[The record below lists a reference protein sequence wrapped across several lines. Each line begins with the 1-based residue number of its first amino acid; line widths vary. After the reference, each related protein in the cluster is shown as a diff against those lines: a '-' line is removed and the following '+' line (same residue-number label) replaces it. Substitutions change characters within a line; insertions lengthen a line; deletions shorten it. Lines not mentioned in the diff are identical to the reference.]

1 MDIEY
6 FNDRRPRPDTSVP
19 LTARQR
25 ELAQQYDI
33 GIADEKGHLTLSGPE
48 YRKALENSYAMLDRT
63 SEWGKDRRG
72 DVVSAKNLTN
82 KVFGAVSEAV
92 KDRCPSC
99 QGRACPACL
108 NTGRK
113 LR

>member
-6 FNDRRPRPDTSVP
+6 FNDRRPKPDTSVK

-25 ELAQQYDI
+25 ELAQQYGI
-33 GIADEKGHLTLSGPE
+33 GTADEKGHLTLSGPE
-48 YRKALENSYAMLDRT
+48 YRKALESSYTMMDHT

-82 KVFGAVSEAV
+82 KVFGAVSGAI
-92 KDRCPSC
+92 KDSCPSC
-99 QGRACPACL
+99 QGRQCPACL
-108 NTGRK
+108 YTGRK